1 MARRP
6 RYTPFVSSRPFSR
19 LLSACLILLLSS
31 GGGTLPVLDGL
42 LFHSR
47 DRGGETQRPHYE
59 AASSC
64 HADKCTL
71 YSSAQQAR
79 FAPAV
84 GAAARIV
91 LDLERSFPI
100 RPAPPA
106 ASQLHFGQ
114 PLSRAP
120 PFFS

>member
-1 MARRP
+1 LGVLRRLI
-6 RYTPFVSSRPFSR
+6 SRC
-19 LLSACLILLLSS
+19 LSASLLILLSS
-31 GGGTLPVLDGL
+31 GGGTLPILDGL

-47 DRGGETQRPHYE
+47 DRGAETRRPHYE

-64 HADKCTL
+64 HADRCTL

-79 FAPAV
+79 FVPAV
-84 GAAARIV
+84 RATARIL
-91 LDLERSFPI
+91 LDPERSFPI
-100 RPAPPA
+100 RPTPLA